1 MSYLMIGKGG
11 LLTLEERA
19 KALQSTEKALRDGVC
34 YQTSFDFDESGNSYL
49 INGLQ
54 PPDYKFVGSPDNTLG
69 GIVQTEEEMLQYE
82 KKSPVR
88 DKLTNL
94 WNKVPEILR
103 DFITQ
108 QTTPHVAFYEV
119 GTYLKI

>member
-1 MSYLMIGKGG
+1 MIGKGG

-69 GIVQTEEEMLQYE
+69 GIVQTEEEMLQYG

>member
-49 INGLQ
+49 INRLQ

-69 GIVQTEEEMLQYE
+69 GNCSNRRRNVTI
-82 KKSPVR
+82 
-88 DKLTNL
+88 
-94 WNKVPEILR
+94 
-103 DFITQ
+103 
-108 QTTPHVAFYEV
+108 
-119 GTYLKI
+119 